1 MISRRTVL
9 LPDGESELSL
19 RVLRCLSQVP
29 GLSVCALSRHSR
41 PPIRFSRHLAGFES
55 HSVDDFDR
63 ERLNLIKG
71 AAETFKA
78 DIILPVEI
86 PSSKLLADH
95 REEVERI
102 AALPP
107 LSPSELFDVISDKW
121 RFAQFL
127 ERKEIP
133 HPKTI
138 YIEQGESVEERL
150 SELSFPILVKPRRGS
165 GGYGIRRFDSR
176 RDALRWASDR
186 RDTGDI
192 LFQEFIE
199 GMLIDC
205 NILSKG
211 GAILAHTIQ
220 RALVQGRSPYKPPAG
235 FEFVDDERALA
246 ITDRVIRGLEYSGV
260 ANFDLIYDQERGE
273 MKVLEMNPRYWMS
286 LLGSLVAGVNF
297 PGLSCLLSEGR
308 PFARPE
314 YRHVR
319 YVRPEASIGLL
330 AGRYFGRSSP
340 ISSLKETGL
349 PFVLR
354 DPLPELTIM
363 MSRPTKTGSAP

>member
-9 LPDGESELSL
+9 LPDGESELAL

-29 GLSVCALSRHSR
+29 GLSVCALSREPR
-41 PPIRFSRHLAGFES
+41 GPIRFSRHLAGFES
-55 HSVDDFDR
+55 HSVDEFDR
-63 ERLNLIKG
+63 ERLDTIKA

-102 AALPP
+102 AAVPP
-107 LSPSELFDVISDKW
+107 LSSSELFDGVSDKW

-127 ERKEIP
+127 ERKEIL
-133 HPKTI
+133 HPKTV
-138 YIEQGESVEERL
+138 YVGHGESVEERL
-150 SELSFPILVKPRRGS
+150 SELRFPILVKPRRAS
-165 GGYGIRRFDSR
+165 GGHGIRRFESLPA
-176 RDALRWASDR
+176 ALQWASDR
-186 RDTGDI
+186 RDIDDM
-192 LFQEFIE
+192 LFQEFIQGE
-199 GMLIDC
+199 LIDC

-211 GAILAHTIQ
+211 GDILAHTIQ

-246 ITDRVIRGLEYSGV
+246 ITEKVIRGLEYSGV

-308 PFARPE
+308 PFTRPE

-330 AGRYFGRSSP
+330 AGRYLGKSSP
-340 ISSLKETGL
+340 ISSLDQTGL
-349 PFVLR
+349 PFVFR

-363 MSRPTKTGSAP
+363 FSRPTKTGFSP